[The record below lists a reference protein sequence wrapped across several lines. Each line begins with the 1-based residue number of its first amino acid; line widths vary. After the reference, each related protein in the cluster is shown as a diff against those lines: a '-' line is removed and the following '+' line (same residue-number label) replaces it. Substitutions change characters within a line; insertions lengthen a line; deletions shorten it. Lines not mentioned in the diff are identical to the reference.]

1 MATTSRTETFSHQ
14 ALFYAGQEGFLTGVL
29 PFIRDAVAAEEPVL
43 VAVDEAKIRAIKA
56 QLNGRGERGLVQF
69 AEMRSL
75 GRNPACIIPAWRD
88 FVAQH
93 GGRGRR
99 IRGVGEPIWAGRSE
113 AELVECHHHESL
125 LNLAFAET
133 RDFWL
138 LCPYDS
144 TALEPDVLEEAQRTH
159 PLLAEDE
166 TSWPS
171 ESYVPP
177 GTGPGPL
184 EAELPDPPTEPH
196 ELGFRRDGLHAVRR
210 FVSEH
215 ARAAGLPDERTSDLV
230 LAVSELATNSVLHAG
245 GRGTVR
251 VWHEG
256 SALMCE
262 VRDGGRLAQPLVGRE
277 RPTADCASGRGLWL
291 VNQLCDLV
299 QLRSLPAGC
308 VARLHMRLS

>member
-1 MATTSRTETFSHQ
+1 MTTSGTRAFRHEAF
-14 ALFYAGQEGFLTGVL
+14 FYARQEGFLAGVL
-29 PFIRDAVAAEEPVL
+29 PFIRDAVAADEPVL

-56 QLNGRGERGLVQF
+56 DLNGRGSEDLVQF
-69 AEMRSL
+69 AEMRGL

-88 FVAQH
+88 FVARY

-144 TALEPDVLEEAQRTH
+144 NALGPDILEEAQRTH
-159 PLLAEDE
+159 PLLAEDDI
-166 TSWPS
+166 SRAS
-171 ESYVPP
+171 DAYVPP
-177 GTGPGPL
+177 GTRPGPL
-184 EAELPDPPTEPH
+184 DAELPDPPTEPN
-196 ELGFRRDGLHAVRR
+196 EFGFRRDDLSAVRR
-210 FVSEH
+210 FVSEQ
-215 ARAAGLPDERTSDLV
+215 AQTAGLADERRSDLV

-251 VWHEG
+251 VWREG
-256 SALMCE
+256 SALVCE
-262 VRDGGRLAQPLVGRE
+262 VRDGGRLDQPLVGRE
-277 RPTADCASGRGLWL
+277 RPTTDRSSGRGLWL

-299 QLRSLPAGC
+299 QLRSFPAGC
-308 VARLHMRLS
+308 VARLHMSLS